1 MDVVDS
7 LLVNRSNI
15 TPPCELGIENET
27 LFCLD
32 QPHPSKGRHQRTAD
46 LIQKTI
52 RLREKS
58 ARERLIEKIKLS
70 PQETRLDKVIC

>member
-7 LLVNRSNI
+7 LLMNESNL

-32 QPHPSKGRHQRTAD
+32 QPHPSKGRCQGM
-46 LIQKTI
+46 
-52 RLREKS
+52 
-58 ARERLIEKIKLS
+58 LS
-70 PQETRLDKVIC
+70 EFRKP